1 MHYTKLA
8 SGDNKGNFVRLY
20 STDIE
25 QLRGAINK
33 LLSYK
38 WSNIPAYTI
47 NSPIEN
53 EAYMLVYTRKG
64 FGKNFLSV
72 SKMYPD
78 VYIQVT
84 SFSIIY
90 GYEDTVVYLG
100 GQQVTNNPMYNDT
113 DKYYYVWGDKELL
126 YSYGFIDFDEDE
138 QGDYMSLNS
147 NYLAGYDA
155 LEQESA
161 GNPYELS

>member
-8 SGDNKGNFVRLY
+8 NGDNKGNFVRLF
-20 STDIE
+20 SNNPSSLE
-25 QLRGAINK
+25 GAFNK
-33 LLSYK
+33 LMSYK
-38 WSNIPAYTI
+38 WSNIAPFFLSNT
-47 NSPIEN
+47 EDN
-53 EAYMLVYTRKG
+53 ERILLVYTRKG
-64 FGKNFLSV
+64 LGKNFLSV

-84 SFSIIY
+84 YFSIIY
-90 GYEDTVVYLG
+90 GYEDTVIYLG
-100 GQQVTNNPMYNDT
+100 GQQVNNNPMYDDT

-126 YSYGFIDFDEDE
+126 YFYGFIDFDEDE
-138 QGDYMSLNS
+138 QGDYLSLNS

>member
-20 STDIE
+20 SPDIE
-25 QLRGAINK
+25 QLRGAIDK
-33 LLSYK
+33 LVRYK
-38 WSNIPAYTI
+38 WSNIPAYTL

-72 SKMYPD
+72 AKMFPK
-78 VYIQVT
+78 VWIQVT

-90 GYEDTVVYLG
+90 GYEDVVNYVG
-100 GQQVTNNPMYNDT
+100 GSEVTTSLYDDT

-138 QGDYMSLNS
+138 QGDYLSLNS
-147 NYLAGYDA
+147 NYLAGYDS
-155 LEQESA
+155 LEQESS

>member
-38 WSNIPAYTI
+38 WSNIPAYTL

-72 SKMYPD
+72 AKMFPQ
-78 VYIQVT
+78 VWIQVT

-90 GYEDTVVYLG
+90 GYEDVVNYVG
-100 GQQVTNNPMYNDT
+100 GSEVTNSLYDDT

-138 QGDYMSLNS
+138 QGDYLSLNS
-147 NYLAGYDA
+147 NYLAGYDS
-155 LEQESA
+155 LEQESS

>member
-20 STDIE
+20 STDIK

-38 WSNIPAYTI
+38 WSNIPAYTL

-72 SKMYPD
+72 AKMFHQ
-78 VYIQVT
+78 VWIQVT

-90 GYEDTVVYLG
+90 GYEDVVNYVG
-100 GQQVTNNPMYNDT
+100 GSEVTKSLYDDT

-138 QGDYMSLNS
+138 QGDYLSLNS
-147 NYLAGYDA
+147 NYLAGYDS
-155 LEQESA
+155 LEQESS

>member
-8 SGDNKGNFVRLY
+8 SGDNKGNFVRLF
-20 STDIE
+20 SNNEE
-25 QLRGAINK
+25 QLLQAVAK
-33 LLSYK
+33 LLMYK
-38 WSNIPAYTI
+38 WSNIPSFTFISPEDNERTI
-47 NSPIEN
+47 
-53 EAYMLVYTRKG
+53 LVYTRKG

-138 QGDYMSLNS
+138 QGDYLSLNS
-147 NYLAGYDA
+147 NYLAGYDS
-155 LEQESA
+155 LEQESS

>member
-20 STDIE
+20 SPDIK
-25 QLRGAINK
+25 QLNGAIDK
-33 LLSYK
+33 LLKYK
-38 WSNIPAYTI
+38 WSNIPACTL
-47 NSPIEN
+47 NSTLDN
-53 EAYMLVYTRKG
+53 EFFMLVYTRKG
-64 FGKNFLSV
+64 FGNNFLSV
-72 SKMYPD
+72 SKMYPE

-90 GYEDTVVYLG
+90 GYEDVVNYVG
-100 GQQVTNNPMYNDT
+100 GNEVITSLYNDT

-138 QGDYMSLNS
+138 QGDYLSLNS
-147 NYLAGYDA
+147 NYLAGYDS
-155 LEQESA
+155 LEQESS

>member
-8 SGDNKGNFVRLY
+8 SGDNKGNFVRLF
-20 STDIE
+20 SNNPSNL
-25 QLRGAINK
+25 QGAFNK
-33 LLSYK
+33 LMSYK
-38 WSNIPAYTI
+38 WSNIPPFFLNNPEDKERTL
-47 NSPIEN
+47 
-53 EAYMLVYTRKG
+53 LVYTRKG
-64 FGKNFLSV
+64 LGKNFLSV
-72 SKMYPD
+72 SKMYTD

-90 GYEDTVVYLG
+90 GYENTVSYLDG
-100 GQQVTNNPMYNDT
+100 YDNINPTYDDT

-138 QGDYMSLNS
+138 QGDYLSLNS
-147 NYLAGYDA
+147 NYLAGYDS
-155 LEQESA
+155 LEQESS

>member
-25 QLRGAINK
+25 QLRGAIDK
-33 LLSYK
+33 LVRYK
-38 WSNIPAYTI
+38 WSNIPAYTLS
-47 NSPIEN
+47 SPLEN

-72 SKMYPD
+72 SKMFPK
-78 VYIQVT
+78 VWIQVT

-90 GYEDTVVYLG
+90 GYEDVANYLDG
-100 GQQVTNNPMYNDT
+100 SEITNSLYDDT

-138 QGDYMSLNS
+138 QGDYLSLNS
-147 NYLAGYDA
+147 NYLAGYDS
-155 LEQESA
+155 LEQESS

>member
-8 SGDNKGNFVRLY
+8 SGDNKGNFIRLFANNPY
-20 STDIE
+20 SLE
-25 QLRGAINK
+25 GAFNK
-33 LLSYK
+33 LMSYK
-38 WSNIPAYTI
+38 WSNIPPFFLNNPEDRGRTI
-47 NSPIEN
+47 
-53 EAYMLVYTRKG
+53 LVYTCKG

-72 SKMYPD
+72 SKRYPD

-100 GQQVTNNPMYNDT
+100 GQQVTNNPMYDDT

-138 QGDYMSLNS
+138 QGDYLSLNS